1 MEDLKKIREKI
12 TDIDNRMAGL
22 FEARMQQVAKVAEY
36 KRQNGLPI
44 YDPKREAEVIAKG
57 EARVENP
64 EIKPYYGQFLQDMM
78 AVSRRYQARLL
89 EGLRVAYC
97 GTEGAFAHIAASHIF
112 PMGQKIAYSGFPKAY
127 EAVVSGA
134 CDCAV
139 LPVENSFA
147 GDVDQVNDLMFT
159 GPLHIN
165 GMYDLAVTHDL
176 LTVPGATLDDI
187 RTVVSH
193 PQALSQCAKFIRE
206 HDFAE
211 VEYSNTALAA
221 AYVREQNDKSIAAI
235 GSAES
240 AKMAGLSVLAA
251 GINDDRSNTTRFAV
265 FSAADSRTSGNNGN
279 TFFSLVF
286 TARNEAGALAE
297 ALNIIGR
304 HGFNMRTLRS
314 RPMKDLLW
322 QYYFYVEAAGDIY
335 SPNGQACVEEMKSCC
350 DKIKIVGAYNALR
363 AQAAPEPTDET
374 AEAAGMAAASEATGA
389 DNTDAAKEQEE
400 KRQEARL

>member
-165 GMYDLAVTHDL
+165 GM
-176 LTVPGATLDDI
+176 
-187 RTVVSH
+187 
-193 PQALSQCAKFIRE
+193 
-206 HDFAE
+206 
-211 VEYSNTALAA
+211 
-221 AYVREQNDKSIAAI
+221 
-235 GSAES
+235 
-240 AKMAGLSVLAA
+240 
-251 GINDDRSNTTRFAV
+251 
-265 FSAADSRTSGNNGN
+265 
-279 TFFSLVF
+279 
-286 TARNEAGALAE
+286 
-297 ALNIIGR
+297 
-304 HGFNMRTLRS
+304 
-314 RPMKDLLW
+314 
-322 QYYFYVEAAGDIY
+322 
-335 SPNGQACVEEMKSCC
+335 
-350 DKIKIVGAYNALR
+350 
-363 AQAAPEPTDET
+363 
-374 AEAAGMAAASEATGA
+374 
-389 DNTDAAKEQEE
+389 
-400 KRQEARL
+400 

>member
-1 MEDLKKIREKI
+1 
-12 TDIDNRMAGL
+12 
-22 FEARMQQVAKVAEY
+22 
-36 KRQNGLPI
+36 
-44 YDPKREAEVIAKG
+44 
-57 EARVENP
+57 
-64 EIKPYYGQFLQDMM
+64 
-78 AVSRRYQARLL
+78 
-89 EGLRVAYC
+89 
-97 GTEGAFAHIAASHIF
+97 
-112 PMGQKIAYSGFPKAY
+112 
-127 EAVVSGA
+127 
-134 CDCAV
+134 
-139 LPVENSFA
+139 
-147 GDVDQVNDLMFT
+147 
-159 GPLHIN
+159 
-165 GMYDLAVTHDL
+165 MYDLAVTHDL

-297 ALNIIGR
+297 ALHIIGR

-374 AEAAGMAAASEATGA
+374 AEAAGMAAASEAAGA
-389 DNTDAAKEQEE
+389 DNADAAKEQET

>member
-12 TDIDNRMAGL
+12 TEIDNQMAQL
-22 FEARMQQVAKVAEY
+22 FEARMRQVAKVAEY

-44 YDPKREAEVIAKG
+44 YDPKRENEVIAKG
-57 EARVENP
+57 EARVADP
-64 EIKPYYGQFLQDMM
+64 ELKSYYGQFLRDVM

-97 GTEGAFAHIAASHIF
+97 GTEGAFAHIAASRIF

-127 EAVVSGA
+127 EAVVQGA

-176 LTVPGATLDDI
+176 LTVPGATMDDI
-187 RTVVSH
+187 KTVVSH
-193 PQALSQCAKFIRE
+193 PQALSQCANFIRE
-206 HDFAE
+206 HELEE

-221 AYVREQNDKSIAAI
+221 AYVREQNDRHIAAI

-240 AKMAGLSVLAA
+240 AKMAGLSVL
-251 GINDDRSNTTRFAV
+251 S
-265 FSAADSRTSGNNGN
+265 
-279 TFFSLVF
+279 
-286 TARNEAGALAE
+286 
-297 ALNIIGR
+297 
-304 HGFNMRTLRS
+304 
-314 RPMKDLLW
+314 
-322 QYYFYVEAAGDIY
+322 
-335 SPNGQACVEEMKSCC
+335 
-350 DKIKIVGAYNALR
+350 
-363 AQAAPEPTDET
+363 
-374 AEAAGMAAASEATGA
+374 AAASSVCEMPGWWRTACMQSISAVPRPSPRIASSTRCSASRAIVVIFRAGCSIA
-389 DNTDAAKEQEE
+389 IGQSFLSGCTYNYIVAHTT
-400 KRQEARL
+400 